1 MGEKPKTPSHRYSGF
16 PCQRDRAFDSVCLS
30 HNDPAMTMSAIR
42 CIICLCLAATVVVAA
57 QQPPPTFRSG
67 TRVVPVHATVLGPD
81 GRLLVN
87 LQKDDFEIL
96 DNGKPQI
103 ITSFSNQDDE
113 PIVAV
118 AAWDVS
124 GSLEPFAARSR
135 AAALSL
141 VRALRAGDRL
151 RFGSFGQEIAFSPLM
166 TDDKPTLER
175 IVSEELW
182 FGGSTRLWGVLER
195 SLSLVSQEAGRRV
208 VITLTD
214 GRPTTDSRSQN
225 DVLLALHRADTMI
238 YALGLDGAGLAGDLR
253 AVAEQ
258 SGGGHAVL
266 KGGPDLDREI
276 EAVMAELHHQYL
288 LGFTTDVSD
297 GKLHSLSVR
306 TRILGAKVRA
316 RRGYVADPPR

>member
-1 MGEKPKTPSHRYSGF
+1 MGVRLIAG
-16 PCQRDRAFDSVCLS
+16 
-30 HNDPAMTMSAIR
+30 
-42 CIICLCLAATVVVAA
+42 LCLAAAGVTA
-57 QQPPPTFRSG
+57 QQQPTFRSG
-67 TRVVPVHATVLGPD
+67 TRVVPVYATVQGPD

-87 LQKDDFEIL
+87 LQKNDFEIL

-103 ITSFSNQDDE
+103 ITSFSNKTE
-113 PIVAV
+113 PIVSV

-124 GSLEPFAARSR
+124 TSLEPFALESR

-141 VRALRAGDRL
+141 VRALRPGDRL

-166 TDDKPTLER
+166 TGDKPTLER
-175 IVSEELW
+175 IVTEELW

-195 SLSLVSQEAGRRV
+195 SLSLVSQEGGRRV

-214 GRPTTDSRSQN
+214 GRPTTDPRSEN
-225 DVLLALHRADTMI
+225 DVLMAVHRADTMI
-238 YALGLDGAGLAGDLR
+238 YALGLDGAGLAGDIR

-276 EAVMAELHHQYL
+276 EAVMVELHHQYL

-297 GKLHSLSVR
+297 GKLHALTVR
-306 TRILGAKVRA
+306 TRVLGAKVRS